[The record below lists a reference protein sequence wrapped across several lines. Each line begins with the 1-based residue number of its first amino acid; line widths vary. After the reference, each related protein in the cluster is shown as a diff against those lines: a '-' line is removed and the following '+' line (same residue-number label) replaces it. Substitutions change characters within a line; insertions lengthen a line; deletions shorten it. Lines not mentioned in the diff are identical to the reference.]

1 MTFVDASHGS
11 HVRIMELFSPRTEVR
26 TRGVMTTDLEPD
38 PESDFQ
44 LFGDSR
50 YGLRSNKNWNCNNYR
65 AVMILALD
73 PDPKSHCQPFADSQ
87 SGFGNRKKTG
97 ILTHLVRTFL
107 EFVKWMR
114 EIWIWVLLF
123 KGVSR
128 GVEEARGRD
137 SHDGRLGA
145 VREVQASTGRAV
157 GRHLAV
163 APSVTDLFLHLHPKN
178 SYSSW

>member
-1 MTFVDASHGS
+1 MIGSQLEKLLEVSEKCKSVTKITNSQMTFVDASHGS

-107 EFVKWMR
+107 EFVK
-114 EIWIWVLLF
+114 
-123 KGVSR
+123 
-128 GVEEARGRD
+128 
-137 SHDGRLGA
+137 
-145 VREVQASTGRAV
+145 
-157 GRHLAV
+157 
-163 APSVTDLFLHLHPKN
+163 
-178 SYSSW
+178 